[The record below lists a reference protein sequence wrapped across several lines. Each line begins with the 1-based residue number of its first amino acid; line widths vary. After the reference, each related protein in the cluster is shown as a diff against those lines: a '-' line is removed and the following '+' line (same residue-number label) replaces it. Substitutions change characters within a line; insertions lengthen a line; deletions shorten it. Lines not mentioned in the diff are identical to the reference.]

1 VREDTLLA
9 GDAFCIAQYTV
20 GLRADLRAKA
30 ATILPFA
37 KEK

>member
-1 VREDTLLA
+1 VREDTLDA
-9 GDAFCIAQYTV
+9 GDAFCIVQYTV
-20 GLRADLRAKA
+20 GLQADMTVKA